1 METKY
6 KKVLAV
12 SAALFL
18 ALCSAAFARDYR
30 TGIFITDLYDLDQV
44 DSTFSAD
51 FWIWCVYD
59 GDETDFNGTLDIMH
73 ESSCDL
79 RIYSSDKVR
88 MPGEEEL
95 FWMQQKILAK
105 FQCEWNMRNFPFDVN
120 TLKIEIE
127 DNRIR
132 DEVNFLPDGMNSGVS
147 EIIDIDGWK
156 ISGFTL
162 TETPMSYN
170 TNFGNPEIDEGGSGI
185 YSRLCAEVTIRR
197 VNPWITFFKLTA
209 CVYISILIS
218 VLAFFMKPNTD
229 SRISLPCAA
238 LFAVMSNKYVVEA
251 AVPSTTALTLLDSI
265 HTTSLAVILAI
276 LFVIIKTD
284 GMRATGNEK
293 SLRQSLKIDRL
304 AALAI
309 AVAYMLLNAM
319 LLVLR

>member
-1 METKY
+1 MEMKY
-6 KKVLAV
+6 KKVRAV
-12 SAALFL
+12 SAALIL
-18 ALCSAAFARDYR
+18 ALCSVAFARDYK

-59 GDETDFNGTLDIMH
+59 GEETDFNGTLDLMH
-73 ESSCDL
+73 ESACDL
-79 RIYSSDKVR
+79 SIYSSDKVE
-88 MPGEEEL
+88 MPGEEDL

-120 TLKIEIE
+120 TLRIEIE

-132 DEVNFLPDGMNSGVS
+132 DEVCFLPDVMNSGVS
-147 EIIDIDGWK
+147 KIIDIDGWK
-156 ISGFTL
+156 ISGFSL

-170 TNFGNPEIDEGGSGI
+170 TNFGNPEIEEGSSGI
-185 YSRLCAEVTIRR
+185 YSRLCSEVTIRR
-197 VNPWITFFKLTA
+197 MNPWITFFKLTA

-218 VLAFFMKPNTD
+218 ILAFFIKPNTD

-265 HTTSLAVILAI
+265 HTASLAVILAI

-284 GMRATGNEK
+284 GMRANGNGGALE
-293 SLRQSLKIDRL
+293 RSLKIDKM
-304 AALAI
+304 AAAVI
-309 AVAYMLLNAM
+309 AVVYLLLNTV
-319 LLVLR
+319 LLALQ